1 MADSEVR
8 MSVIDELKELVA
20 KKLSVDISQ
29 VTPEAKFTDDLGADS
44 LDLVELVME
53 LEEHFEIEISDEDSQ
68 NFQTVSDVAAY
79 VQSKKNA

>member
-1 MADSEVR
+1 MAI
-8 MSVIDELKELVA
+8 IDELKDLVA
-20 KKLSVDISQ
+20 KKLSVDASQ

-79 VQSKKNA
+79 IESKKGA

>member
-1 MADSEVR
+1 

-44 LDLVELVME
+44 LDLVELIME

>member
-1 MADSEVR
+1 

-68 NFQTVSDVAAY
+68 NFQTVSDVATY

>member
-1 MADSEVR
+1 MAI
-8 MSVIDELKELVA
+8 IDELKELVA
-20 KKLSVDISQ
+20 NKLSVDVAQ

-68 NFQTVSDVAAY
+68 NFQTVSDVASY
-79 VQSKKNA
+79 VESKKNG